1 MDSITPAEYE
11 AGKAK
16 GFQIIDL
23 GKAPSIDKAL
33 YVRLEDVKPGYDG
46 LNKENPLL
54 LVCTRGRRAYMSQ
67 VQLKASGYTNARVLE
82 GGTSFNTIED
92 EEE

>member
-1 MDSITPAEYE
+1 
-11 AGKAK
+11 
-16 GFQIIDL
+16 
-23 GKAPSIDKAL
+23 
-33 YVRLEDVKPGYDG
+33 
-46 LNKENPLL
+46 
-54 LVCTRGRRAYMSQ
+54 MSQ